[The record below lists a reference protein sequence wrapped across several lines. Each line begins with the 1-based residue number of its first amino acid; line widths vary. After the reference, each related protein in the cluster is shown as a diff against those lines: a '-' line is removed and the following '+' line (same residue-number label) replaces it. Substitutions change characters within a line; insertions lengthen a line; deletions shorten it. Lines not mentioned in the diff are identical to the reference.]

1 MTTLTFKSLT
11 SAMATFGLAGTL
23 SIAGPAAA
31 QDAAENFPER
41 LITTVVPFPPGGAA
55 DTFARLLSEQFEQ
68 RWGQATVVENRPGGG
83 GIVATRHV
91 VGQPADGYTF
101 LIVTVGHAVN
111 PSLQDDLPYDTLN
124 DLTPVAMVARLPS
137 VLVVNAELEVETVA
151 DLVDMARANPGG
163 LTFGSSGNATTSH
176 VAGALFATLADV
188 DILHVPYSGSAPA
201 ITDLIGGQI
210 DMMIDPVLS
219 SAQHVETGRL
229 RALAVS
235 TSERSELVPDLP
247 TLAEA
252 GIEGYDFGAWFMLLA
267 PAGAPEPIVEK
278 VNASITEMLSSDAMM
293 DRLAGLGAEPVA
305 MDPAELQAFL
315 EAEIERYAEIVEAA
329 GMRVD

>member
-1 MTTLTFKSLT
+1 MTKFTTKYLTGMLV
-11 SAMATFGLAGTL
+11 AIGLAGTL
-23 SIAGPAAA
+23 TTAKPLSA
-31 QDAAENFPER
+31 QDVGDNFPER

-111 PSLQDDLPYDTLN
+111 PSLQDSLPYDTLN
-124 DLTPVAMVARLPS
+124 DLTPVAMVAQLPS
-137 VLVVNAELEVETVA
+137 VLVVNAGLEVETVA
-151 DLVDMARANPGG
+151 DLVEMAQANPGG

-176 VAGALFATLADV
+176 VAGALFTTLAGV
-188 DILHVPYSGSAPA
+188 DMLHVPYSGSAPA

-235 TSERSELVPDLP
+235 TAERSALVPDLP
-247 TLAEA
+247 TMAEA
-252 GIEGYDFGAWFMLLA
+252 GIDGYEFGAWFMLLA
-267 PAGAPEPIVEK
+267 PAGTPEPIVAK
-278 VNASITEMLSSDAMM
+278 VNAAINEMLKTDAMT
-293 DRLAGLGAEPVA
+293 DRLARLGAEAVSMAPS
-305 MDPAELQAFL
+305 DLQAFL
-315 EAEIERYAEIVEAA
+315 EAEIASYAEIVEAA
-329 GMRVD
+329 GMKVD

>member
-1 MTTLTFKSLT
+1 MTKMTI
-11 SAMATFGLAGTL
+11 GLFAGAFAAIG
-23 SIAGPAAA
+23 IAGALIFAQPVSA

-55 DTFARLLSEQFEQ
+55 DTFARLLSERFEQ
-68 RWGQATVVENRPGGG
+68 RWGQSTVVENRPGGG

-91 VGQPADGYTF
+91 VGQPADGYNF

-111 PSLQDDLPYDTLN
+111 PSLQDDLPYDTLT

-137 VLVVNAELEVETVA
+137 VLVVNADLEVETVA
-151 DLVDMARANPGG
+151 DLVEMAQANPGR

-176 VAGALFATLADV
+176 VAGALFTTLADV
-188 DILHVPYSGSAPA
+188 DMLHVPYSGSAPA

-235 TSERSELVPDLP
+235 TSERSALVPDLP
-247 TLAEA
+247 TMAEA
-252 GIEGYDFGAWFMLLA
+252 GINGYEFGAWFMLLA
-267 PAGAPEPIVEK
+267 PAGTPEPIIEK
-278 VNASITEMLSSDAMM
+278 MNVAINEMLAADAMAE
-293 DRLAGLGAEPVA
+293 RLSGLGAEAVPMA
-305 MDPAELQAFL
+305 PADIQSFL
-315 EAEIERYAEIVEAA
+315 EAEIARYAEVVEAA

>member
-1 MTTLTFKSLT
+1 MMKPTLTSFT
-11 SAMATFGLAGTL
+11 GAVGAIALAGTL
-23 SIAGPAAA
+23 AIATPSAA
-31 QDAAENFPER
+31 QDAVDSYPES

-91 VGQPADGYTF
+91 AGLPADGYNF

-111 PSLQDDLPYDTLN
+111 PSLHDDLPYDTLG

-137 VLVVNAELEVETVA
+137 VLVVNSELEVETVA
-151 DLVDMARANPGG
+151 DLVEMARANPGG

-176 VAGALFATLADV
+176 VAGALFTTLADV
-188 DILHVPYSGSAPA
+188 DMLHIPYSGSAPA
-201 ITDLIGGQI
+201 VTDLIGGQI

-235 TSERSELVPDLP
+235 TPERSALVPDLP
-247 TLAEA
+247 TMAEA
-252 GIEGYDFGAWFMLLA
+252 GIEGYEFGAWFMLLA
-267 PAGAPEPIVEK
+267 PAGTPEPIIEK
-278 VNASITEMLSSDAMM
+278 VNSAINEMLGNDEMSA
-293 DRLAGLGAEPVA
+293 RLAALGAEAVA
-305 MDPAELQAFL
+305 MAPAQVENFL
-315 EAEIERYAEIVEAA
+315 EAEIARYADVVEAA

>member
-11 SAMATFGLAGTL
+11 SAMAAFGLAGTL
-23 SIAGPAAA
+23 SIAGPVAA

-91 VGQPADGYTF
+91 AGQPADGYTF

-124 DLTPVAMVARLPS
+124 DLTPVAMIARLPS

-176 VAGALFATLADV
+176 VAGALFTTLADV

-235 TSERSELVPDLP
+235 TSERSALVPDLP

-252 GIEGYDFGAWFMLLA
+252 GIEDYDFGAWFMLLA
-267 PAGAPEPIVEK
+267 PAGTPEPIVEK

-315 EAEIERYAEIVEAA
+315 EAEIERYAEVVEAA

>member
-1 MTTLTFKSLT
+1 M
-11 SAMATFGLAGTL
+11 
-23 SIAGPAAA
+23 AA

-176 VAGALFATLADV
+176 VAGALFTTLADV
-188 DILHVPYSGSAPA
+188 DMLHVPYSGSAPA

-315 EAEIERYAEIVEAA
+315 EAEIERYAEIMEAA
-329 GMRVD
+329 RMRVDSCRNS